1 MFHLVSSLA
10 LDLFGSEDEAEAHR
24 ELIHFQ
30 NAYPSDPRAFFS
42 NKRARQVGTSVLQR
56 LRTKFSSQ
64 DRIEDMW
71 LLWFKNFQR
80 PIEEFEELA
89 ARISVKQVK
98 RPETTSV
105 KICQAPHSAI
115 AAIAQDLWMDVT
127 TFRSGKRTGDPNRP
141 KLNDFLIFWLL
152 QDSQLLSSSEN
163 LAILQ

>member
-80 PIEEFEELA
+80 PIEEFEELT
-89 ARISVKQVK
+89 ARISVKHVK

-105 KICQAPHSAI
+105 KICQAPDSAI
-115 AAIAQDLWMDVT
+115 AAITGNRAGFVDGCDYISFWKENWGSQQAKVERFSDL
-127 TFRSGKRTGDPNRP
+127 
-141 KLNDFLIFWLL
+141 LA
-152 QDSQLLSSSEN
+152 SSRFATPVFE
-163 LAILQ
+163 

>member
-1 MFHLVSSLA
+1 MFHLVSSA

-71 LLWFKNFQR
+71 LLCFKNFQR
-80 PIEEFEELA
+80 PIEEFEELT
-89 ARISVKQVK
+89 ARISVKHVK
-98 RPETTSV
+98 RPETTPV
-105 KICQAPHSAI
+105 KICQDLLGAPDPAKLRICRAGFVDGCDYISFWKENWGSQQAKVERFS
-115 AAIAQDLWMDVT
+115 DL
-127 TFRSGKRTGDPNRP
+127 
-141 KLNDFLIFWLL
+141 LA
-152 QDSQLLSSSEN
+152 SSRFATPVFE
-163 LAILQ
+163 